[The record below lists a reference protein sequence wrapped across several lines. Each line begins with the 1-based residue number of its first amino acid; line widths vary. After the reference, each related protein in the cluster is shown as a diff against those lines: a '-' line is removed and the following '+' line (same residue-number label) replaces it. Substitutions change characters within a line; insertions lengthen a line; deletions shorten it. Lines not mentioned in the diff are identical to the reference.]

1 MNKCLFVAFCQ
12 KPFYVKLSGNSDLE
26 RHFSCE
32 IEVVKSQNHHLFN
45 ASRKVTEI
53 FDEME
58 VDEEIGQLLQR
69 VSSMQTQDRQDQIN
83 QMRRLVGSHL
93 TEEKANFYLEMSN
106 CNVMS
111 AVNFFF
117 DLEAENATEVV
128 SSEAG
133 AVTVQLPQMVFI
145 SDVTVGEGESVPPST
160 NFVKTWTVKNSGST
174 PWPLGCTLKLAS
186 GHAMGGEGV
195 RSVSISVPAV
205 AAGASTNFSVQMTSP
220 SESGIYESQWR
231 LATPTGV
238 FFGDPIWSIVNV
250 DAAGTLALTQQLNAF
265 QAFGGSSMAPNV
277 LNPFTANSVSDPLPP
292 RPSSPTDA
300 HLVDISPRNVLSR
313 FVNSDPSAAMT
324 MAMTSSEPTTTMEDD
339 EEMN

>member
-1 MNKCLFVAFCQ
+1 
-12 KPFYVKLSGNSDLE
+12 
-26 RHFSCE
+26 
-32 IEVVKSQNHHLFN
+32 
-45 ASRKVTEI
+45 
-53 FDEME
+53 ME

-128 SSEAG
+128 ASEA
-133 AVTVQLPQMVFI
+133 AATVQLPQMVFI

-186 GHAMGGEGV
+186 GHAMGV
-195 RSVSISVPAV
+195 RSVSISVPAL
-205 AAGASTNFSVQMTSP
+205 AAGASANFSVQMTSP
-220 SESGIYESQWR
+220 NETGIYESQWR
-231 LATPTGV
+231 ISTPTGV

-250 DAAGTLALTQQLNAF
+250 DSAGTLALTQQLNAF
-265 QAFGGSSMAPNV
+265 QAFGGSSMTNPNV
-277 LNPFTANSVSDPLPP
+277 LNPFTANSVSDPMPP

-300 HLVDISPRNVLSR
+300 QLVDISPRNVLSR
-313 FVNSDPSAAMT
+313 SVVNHPDPSAATAMV
-324 MAMTSSEPTTTMEDD
+324 MTSSETTVTTMEDD